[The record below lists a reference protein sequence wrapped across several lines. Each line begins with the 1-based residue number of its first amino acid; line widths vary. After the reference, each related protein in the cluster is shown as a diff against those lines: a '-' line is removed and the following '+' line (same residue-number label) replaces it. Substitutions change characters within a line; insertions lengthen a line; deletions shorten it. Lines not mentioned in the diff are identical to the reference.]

1 MNFKGIINSPGTTLA
16 GLIVLIATIGLVV
29 GTVDLKAWGGVV
41 GAVAGMRWL
50 LETKKVEH
58 KDDDS

>member
-1 MNFKGIINSPGTTLA
+1 MNSLKGIVNSPGTTLA

-58 KDDDS
+58 TEE

>member
-1 MNFKGIINSPGTTLA
+1 MNLKGIVNSPGTTLA

-29 GTVDLKAWGGVV
+29 GTVDLKAWGAVV

-58 KDDDS
+58 PDE